1 MKISMIAAV
10 GSDLGIGK
18 DGKLLFHIR
27 EDMLRFKT
35 LTMGHSIIMGRK
47 TYESLPHKLPGRRN
61 IVISRT
67 MEGDDVYKSLE
78 EALKS
83 CESEDEVFIIG
94 GQSIYKQALPLADT
108 LYLTEV
114 HASPDSDTKFPEF
127 YADFELTE
135 REYHYDNNLAY
146 EFCIYQRA

>member
-27 EDMLRFKT
+27 EDMLRFKA

-78 EALKS
+78 EALGS

-94 GQSIYKQALPLADT
+94 GQSIYN
-108 LYLTEV
+108 
-114 HASPDSDTKFPEF
+114 ASPDSDTKFPEF
-127 YADFELTE
+127 YGDFELTE

-146 EFCIYQRA
+146 EFCTYQRA